1 METEDQLLEKFV
13 EYFGEDTNSKLSEG
27 TDSMYS
33 PVLNKEMSA
42 TEMGETLLKTSV
54 KLNEKSKSVGEV
66 GSRNGSGEPVDY
78 DAI

>member
-1 METEDQLLEKFV
+1 MLENFV

-42 TEMGETLLKTSV
+42 SEMGEALKTSV

-66 GSRNGSGEPVDY
+66 GSGNGSGEPVDY